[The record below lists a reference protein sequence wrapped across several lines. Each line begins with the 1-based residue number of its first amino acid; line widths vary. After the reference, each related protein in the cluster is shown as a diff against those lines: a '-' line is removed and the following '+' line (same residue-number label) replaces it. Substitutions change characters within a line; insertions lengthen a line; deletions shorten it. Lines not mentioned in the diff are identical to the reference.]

1 MGPLI
6 PICSLASL
14 MADGGVGAASMRSLV
29 CSGALPRL
37 ALFKRDKL
45 SLCRV
50 IAAVVSRLVRCC
62 KGLQVI
68 LCDEADI

>member
-1 MGPLI
+1 
-6 PICSLASL
+6 
-14 MADGGVGAASMRSLV
+14 MRSLV